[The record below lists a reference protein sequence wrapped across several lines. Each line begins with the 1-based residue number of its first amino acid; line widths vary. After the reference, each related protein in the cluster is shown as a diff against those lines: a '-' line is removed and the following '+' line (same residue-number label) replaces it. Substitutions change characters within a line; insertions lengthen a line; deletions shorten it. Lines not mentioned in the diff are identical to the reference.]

1 MTSNR
6 SKGAGT
12 ITPLYCEEDMGSKN
26 SNINGSANFSS
37 EQRLPIH
44 EFLGSSAEEIRAD
57 LLADGLDPRLEVAAM
72 RRLGAVMS
80 QRHRPAPLDRDFE
93 REILAPSWQS
103 KKFPRFEESVAAGV
117 PAWSDLA
124 KGPTGTSFLDILDRS
139 DPRSVIWARVS
150 GWSMRDIGINDGDT
164 ILVDTSIEPRD
175 GDVVLAHIASSGQV
189 VKRLRIQG
197 DRALLESAN
206 PDFATI
212 VVDDPANLKIHGVV
226 VGRAGKI

>member
-1 MTSNR
+1 
-6 SKGAGT
+6 
-12 ITPLYCEEDMGSKN
+12 MGSKN
-26 SNINGSANFSS
+26 PNINDSS
-37 EQRLPIH
+37 EIRQGPALPIH
-44 EFLGSSAEEIRAD
+44 EFLGATPAEIHDA

-72 RRLGAVMS
+72 RRLGAIMAH
-80 QRHRPAPLDRDFE
+80 RHRPAPEVFDRDIE
-93 REILAPSWQS
+93 REIMAPSWQS
-103 KKFPRFEESVAAGV
+103 KKFPCFEESVAAGV
-117 PAWSDLA
+117 PAWADLA
-124 KGPTGTSFLDILDRS
+124 KAPTGTSFLDILDRS